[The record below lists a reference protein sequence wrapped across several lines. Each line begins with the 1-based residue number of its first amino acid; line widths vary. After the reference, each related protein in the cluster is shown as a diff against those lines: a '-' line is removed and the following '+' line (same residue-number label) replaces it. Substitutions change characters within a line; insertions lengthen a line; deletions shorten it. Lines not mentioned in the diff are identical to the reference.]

1 MKKYIKTIIILTF
14 MLSTVFSQDT
24 QYGGAFLELGV
35 GGRPLGMGS
44 AYVALSDDAYG
55 FNYNPAGL
63 ALTGNIQAASMYAN
77 LFNTLEQQSF
87 LSAVVPVFGS
97 ATFSFAWMRV
107 SIDDIP
113 RFLFDDS
120 HTAGQRV
127 LGGDPSLWLNYPAS
141 GSFSSFEEAYYLTF
155 AKYKKWNMNL
165 GWQYFEIPVDI
176 GYGMNFKVL
185 RKAIDNQ
192 KASGIGLDIGGVIR
206 FPLDQVFQT
215 EYVGD
220 LSFGLNVQDVTDTQ
234 IKWDTDSKAVDKIQ
248 RNFKFGMAYVQPLQ
262 FANSQFTFT
271 LDYNS
276 RYDGYS
282 QMGGEFLYR
291 SLLAVRIGM
300 NDRDFTTGAGIYF
313 WKFKIDYAYQSHDL
327 GNSHRVSLLFGL

>member
-1 MKKYIKTIIILTF
+1 MKKYILKIIIYTL
-14 MLSTVFSQDT
+14 MLYPLYSQDT
-24 QYGGAFLELGV
+24 EYGGAFLNLGV

-87 LSAVVPVFGS
+87 LSVVIPVFGS

-120 HTAGQRV
+120 HTAAQRV
-127 LGGDPSLWLNYPAS
+127 LGGDETLWLSYPAS
-141 GSFSSFEEAYYLTF
+141 GSFSSFEEAYFLTF
-155 AKYKKWNMNL
+155 AKYKRWNMNL
-165 GWQYFEIPVDI
+165 GWEYFEIPVDV
-176 GYGMNFKVL
+176 GYGLNFKVL
-185 RKAIDNQ
+185 RKSLDD
-192 KASGIGLDIGGVIR
+192 KSASGIGLDLGGIIR

-220 LSFGLNVQDVTDTQ
+220 LSFGLNVQDLTNTQ
-234 IKWDTDSKAVDKIQ
+234 VKWNTDSKAIDKITH
-248 RNFKFGMAYVQPLQ
+248 NFKFGMAYVQPMQ
-262 FANSQFTFT
+262 FMNSQFTFT

-276 RYDGYS
+276 HYGGYS
-282 QMGGEFLYR
+282 QMGGELLYHSIFAIR
-291 SLLAVRIGM
+291 VGM

>member
-1 MKKYIKTIIILTF
+1 MKKYILTIILFTL
-14 MLSTVFSQDT
+14 MLYPVYSQDT
-24 QYGGAFLELGV
+24 EYGGAFLELGV

-127 LGGDPSLWLNYPAS
+127 LGGDPSLWLSYPAS
-141 GSFSSFEEAYYLTF
+141 GSFSSFEEAFFLTF

-176 GYGMNFKVL
+176 GYGLNFKVL
-185 RKAIDNQ
+185 RKSIDDR
-192 KASGIGLDIGGVIR
+192 KASGIGIDLGGIIR

-234 IKWDTDSKAVDKIQ
+234 IKWDTDSKAIDKIY
-248 RNFKFGMAYVQPLQ
+248 RNFKFGMAYVQPMQ

-276 RYDGYS
+276 RYGGYS

-291 SLLAVRIGM
+291 SLFAVRIGM

-327 GNSHRVSLLFGL
+327 GNSHRVSILFGL